1 VSGERSSSGRTEER
15 KVTPEQLEN
24 KIEFI
29 IEQQAQ
35 FSSDIILLKDLQLR
49 LTQAVAD
56 FVTDSRQRF
65 EDTDRRIEDT
75 DRKIEDTERKIEDTD
90 RKIEHYRRE
99 TDRHIEELKKL
110 IKRKITGDGDSE

>member
-1 VSGERSSSGRTEER
+1 MSGERSSSGRTEER

-56 FVTDSRQRF
+56 FVTETRQRF

-75 DRKIEDTERKIEDTD
+75 DRKIEDTD

-99 TDRHIEELKKL
+99 TDRHIEELHKL
-110 IKRKITGDGDSE
+110 IKRKITGDGDSK